1 MYLRMTTKPTG
12 LIVGLIAIFLIL
24 FGALMIANSNWKP
37 FYLNEGFTSDE
48 ALRSTEETIASP
60 MEYPT
65 DPLTEIQ
72 NPLMKIV
79 KKLGGMSMYFANPQ
93 VWVDV
98 YRTSK
103 MSPTELARLN
113 IKKEREAAAAT
124 ASTASTASDKK

>member
-1 MYLRMTTKPTG
+1 MYLRMSTKATG

-37 FYLNEGFTSDE
+37 FYLNEGFTSEE
-48 ALRSTEETIASP
+48 ALRGTVEEEEAIASP

-113 IKKEREAAAAT
+113 IKKEREAAAA
-124 ASTASTASDKK
+124 AAASDKK

>member
-1 MYLRMTTKPTG
+1 MYLRMTTKATG
-12 LIVGLIAIFLIL
+12 LIVALIAIFLIL

-37 FYLNEGFTSDE
+37 FYLNEGFTSEE
-48 ALRSTEETIASP
+48 ALRSTVETEETIASP

-113 IKKEREAAAAT
+113 IKKEREAAAA
-124 ASTASTASDKK
+124 AAASDKK

>member
-1 MYLRMTTKPTG
+1 MYLRMSTKATG

-37 FYLNEGFTSDE
+37 YYEGFT
-48 ALRSTEETIASP
+48 TEEEAQSSII
-60 MEYPT
+60 EYPT

-98 YRTSK
+98 YRTSR
-103 MSPTELARLN
+103 MSPTELARAN
-113 IKKEREAAAAT
+113 IKKERLASAAAT
-124 ASTASTASDKK
+124 AAASEKK

>member
-1 MYLRMTTKPTG
+1 MSTKATG

-37 FYLNEGFTSDE
+37 YYLNEGFT
-48 ALRSTEETIASP
+48 TEEEAQSSII
-60 MEYPT
+60 EYPT

-98 YRTSK
+98 YRTSR
-103 MSPTELARLN
+103 MSPTELARAN
-113 IKKEREAAAAT
+113 IKKERLASAAAT
-124 ASTASTASDKK
+124 ASEKK